1 MAIQQ
6 RRGAKAD
13 FDATK
18 MLPGELAVTTD
29 GSRKVYVAFAPGDAK
44 ELASTEDVEE
54 TIQSGIG
61 EIEQKKEEALA
72 QFPNYED
79 KLAELEIYKANSII
93 STSSGTVFHETDCAA
108 VPPINIKLF
117 GKSTQDGT
125 PSIETPIEVVSHGES
140 GSINNCLYT
149 NQLIDISALKNPSN
163 WIKGTYYYQELKL
176 PMGTYTISFTEN
188 NMSKNN
194 QVAID
199 NQVAMYIGTEKGTY
213 TGNKLVGSF
222 ASSSTITNYTFTI
235 NEGEEWYINL
245 YADGKAPSE
254 NILSIVFD
262 ELIPNIMINV
272 GNVALP
278 CEHFTEQPFTVLTPN
293 GLRGIPLGQ
302 TIPDAIKNSPIHMS
316 GVYWDT
322 VEQRYYI
329 GDTKNEDGKDVQRI
343 GKDRLLASRLRILD
357 SYCNEESNFFYISL
371 STNYLLQTNV
381 DDYICDITKANLQQ
395 GVRDTENHGY
405 LNMSSDGLFYIRLR
419 KDSGIST
426 LEEFKEYLTNNEVF
440 IYIILKEPIIT
451 ETDTQLDVVMN
462 YPNTTIVNDE
472 GAYMEVEYVADTQ
485 KHIEQNYVSKE
496 AYNEHENRI
505 AELEKAIVNS

>member
-117 GKSTQDGT
+117 GKSKQDGT
-125 PSIETPIEVVSHGES
+125 PSMETPIDVVSHGES
-140 GSINNCLYT
+140 GSIVGKVLTSNFFDIESSKGFESIYGGINSVIDT
-149 NQLIDISALKNPSN
+149 NKIIITNIIATARTGYLDLGILS
-163 WIKGTYYYQELKL
+163 KGTYCITLTTTKSDGWGIAQGELNSDIKIFK
-176 PMGTYTISFTEN
+176 TINNDNPKSFT
-188 NMSKNN
+188 
-194 QVAID
+194 ID
-199 NQVAMYIGTEKGTY
+199 SDTHIWIATVFGAGETH
-213 TGNKLVGSF
+213 
-222 ASSSTITNYTFTI
+222 TF
-235 NEGEEWYINL
+235 
-245 YADGKAPSE
+245 E
-254 NILSIVFD
+254 NIMLSKDVTR
-262 ELIPNIMINV
+262 EW
-272 GNVALP
+272 
-278 CEHFTEQPFTVLTPN
+278 EHFTEQPFTVLTPN

-496 AYNEHENRI
+496 AHQEHENRI